1 MGRFAFVGKRLLA
14 LVPLLL
20 GIVFVVF
27 LLLKITPGNPAREA
41 VGLRASPQAVAQ
53 AARTMGLDESV
64 PGQFL
69 HYLDDAIHGNLGYS
83 FKTNSPV
90 IDVLKP
96 QIPVTAWLIV
106 VGVMLS
112 LLISVPLAVGAALRP
127 DGLVDHVV
135 RGLSVFALSM
145 PIFWVGIMLI
155 TVIALPTGA
164 LPVGGFGHGFLGHLR
179 AIVLPALTT
188 AIALSPVLVRSLRA
202 TVIEVLESEYVSA
215 ARSLGVSGPRLV
227 RRFVMRNALSPMITL
242 LAVQTGYFLF
252 AAVIVETTF
261 NLPGLGQGL
270 VSAVDNEDFP
280 LVQGYTLVFAVAIVV
295 IYLVADVVVAL
306 LDPRVVVEG

>member
-1 MGRFAFVGKRLLA
+1 MGRFSFIAKRLVM
-14 LVPLLL
+14 LVPLLV

-53 AARTMGLDESV
+53 AAREMGLDQSV
-64 PGQFL
+64 PGQFI
-69 HYLDDAIHGNLGYS
+69 HYLNGAIHGNLGYS

-90 IDVLKP
+90 ISVLKP
-96 QIPVTAWLIV
+96 QVPITLWLMV
-106 VGVMLS
+106 MGVLLS
-112 LLISVPLAVGAALRP
+112 ILISVPLAVIAALRP
-127 DGLVDHVV
+127 DGVVDHVV

-155 TVIALPTGA
+155 TIIALPTGVF
-164 LPVGGFGHGFLGHLR
+164 PVGGFGHGFFGHLR
-179 AIVLPALTT
+179 SITLPALTM
-188 AIALSPVLVRSLRA
+188 AIAIVPVLIRSLRA
-202 TVIEVLESEYVSA
+202 TVIEVLESDYVSA
-215 ARSLGVSGPRLV
+215 ARSLGVSGPRLL

-280 LVQGYTLVFAVAIVV
+280 LVQGYTLVFAVAIVL
-295 IYLVADVVVAL
+295 IYLLSDIAVSM
-306 LDPRVVVEG
+306 LDPRVVVEA

>member
-1 MGRFAFVGKRLLA
+1 MGRFSFIAKRLVT
-14 LVPLLL
+14 LVPLLV

-53 AARTMGLDESV
+53 AAREMGLDQSV
-64 PGQFL
+64 PRQFI
-69 HYLDDAIHGNLGYS
+69 HYLNGAIHGNLGYS

-90 IDVLKP
+90 ISVLKP
-96 QIPVTAWLIV
+96 QVPITVWLMV
-106 VGVMLS
+106 MGVLLS
-112 LLISVPLAVGAALRP
+112 ILISVPLAVIAALRP
-127 DGLVDHVV
+127 DGVVDHVV

-155 TVIALPTGA
+155 TIIALPTGVF
-164 LPVGGFGHGFLGHLR
+164 PVGGFGHGFFGHLR
-179 AIVLPALTT
+179 SIILPALTM
-188 AIALSPVLVRSLRA
+188 AIAIVPVLIRSLRA
-202 TVIEVLESEYVSA
+202 TVIEVLESDYVSA
-215 ARSLGVSGPRLV
+215 ARSLGVSGPRLL

-280 LVQGYTLVFAVAIVV
+280 LVQGYTLVFAVAIVL
-295 IYLVADVVVAL
+295 IYLLSDIAVSM
-306 LDPRVVVEG
+306 LDPRVVVEA

>member
-1 MGRFAFVGKRLLA
+1 MGRFAFIVKRLIT
-14 LVPLLL
+14 LVPLLV

-53 AARTMGLDESV
+53 AAREMGLDQSV

-69 HYLDDAIHGNLGYS
+69 HYLSGAIHGNLGYS

-90 IDVLKP
+90 ISVLGP
-96 QIPVTAWLIV
+96 QVPVTAWLIV
-106 VGVMLS
+106 VGVLLS
-112 LLISVPLAVGAALRP
+112 ILVSVPLAVIAALRP
-127 DGLVDHVV
+127 DGLADHVV

-155 TVIALPTGA
+155 TIIALPTGA
-164 LPVGGFGHGFLGHLR
+164 FPVGGFGHGFFGHLR
-179 AIVLPALTT
+179 DITLPALTMAL
-188 AIALSPVLVRSLRA
+188 AIAPVLVRSLRA
-202 TVIEVLESEYVSA
+202 TIIEVLESDYVSA
-215 ARSLGVSGPRLV
+215 ARSLGVSGPRLL
-227 RRFVMRNALSPMITL
+227 RRFVMRNALSPMVTL

-270 VSAVDNEDFP
+270 VSAVDNDDFP
-280 LVQGYTLVFAVAIVV
+280 LVQGYTLVFAVAIVL
-295 IYLVADVVVAL
+295 IYLLSDIAVSW
-306 LDPRVVVEG
+306 LDPRVVVDA

>member
-1 MGRFAFVGKRLLA
+1 MGRFAFIVKRLIT
-14 LVPLLL
+14 LVPLLV
-20 GIVFVVF
+20 GIIFVVF

-53 AARTMGLDESV
+53 AAREMGLDQAV

-69 HYLDDAIHGNLGYS
+69 HYLGQAIQGNLGYS
-83 FKTNSPV
+83 FKTNSSV
-90 IDVLKP
+90 ISVLRP
-96 QIPVTAWLIV
+96 EAPITIWLLV
-106 VGVMLS
+106 VGVLLS
-112 LLISVPLAVGAALRP
+112 ILICVPLAVVAALRP
-127 DGLVDHVV
+127 DGLMDHIV

-164 LPVGGFGHGFLGHLR
+164 LPVGGFGYGFFGHLR
-179 AIVLPALTT
+179 AITLPALTM
-188 AIALSPVLVRSLRA
+188 AIAIVPVLIRSLRA
-202 TVIEVLESEYVSA
+202 TIIEALESDYVSA
-215 ARSLGVSGPRLV
+215 ARSLGVSGPRLL

-252 AAVIVETTF
+252 AAVIVESTF

-280 LVQGYTLVFAVAIVV
+280 LVQGYTLVFAVAIVL
-295 IYLVADVVVAL
+295 IYLLSDIAVAL

>member
-1 MGRFAFVGKRLLA
+1 MGRFSFIAKRLVT
-14 LVPLLL
+14 LVPLLV

-53 AARTMGLDESV
+53 AAREMGLDQPVS
-64 PGQFL
+64 GQFI
-69 HYLDDAIHGNLGYS
+69 HYLNGAIHGNLGYS

-90 IDVLKP
+90 ISVLKP
-96 QIPVTAWLIV
+96 QVPITVWLMV
-106 VGVMLS
+106 MGVLLS
-112 LLISVPLAVGAALRP
+112 ILISVPLAVIAALRP
-127 DGLVDHVV
+127 DGAVDHVV

-155 TVIALPTGA
+155 TIIALPTGVF
-164 LPVGGFGHGFLGHLR
+164 PVGGFGQGFFGHLR
-179 AIVLPALTT
+179 SITLPALTM
-188 AIALSPVLVRSLRA
+188 AIAIVPVLIRSLRA
-202 TVIEVLESEYVSA
+202 TVIEVLESDYVSA
-215 ARSLGVSGPRLV
+215 ARSLGVRGPRLL
-227 RRFVMRNALSPMITL
+227 RRFVLRNALSPMITL

-280 LVQGYTLVFAVAIVV
+280 LVQGYTLVFAVAIVL
-295 IYLVADVVVAL
+295 IYLLSDIAVSM
-306 LDPRVVVEG
+306 LDPQVVVEA